1 MLLAATFALTVAAL
15 IVAAASVR
23 AMRRY
28 RAELNTA
35 RARLAVL
42 GGPLPDDD
50 DRRAVGAS
58 ALRRSERVKFEADE
72 VEHYRELLAHLLADF
87 RDVAGAEEA
96 VFWRFTAVGDALE
109 PADWSTESP
118 APAFFDFAEW
128 GPLVQWS
135 AETGVVQTI
144 GHDDTVIVGAACVRE
159 GASVLG
165 VLSLTGATGLALP
178 RQALKEWLPRMAA
191 QLAAFH
197 ELVDVRRMYGRHM
210 RQSQALLD
218 AVQRLQGDK
227 SSDGVARALC
237 ETALDVSGARGAA
250 LIRWHGDA
258 EGGAIEFATSGTGLP
273 DAAPL
278 DPSSIVA
285 EACKGGRLQVLDD
298 ARGRSSGLAMY
309 GVPRVLSDPGS
320 VAIMPLSKDGRVL
333 GALVLEA
340 DAPGALTLEE
350 TRPLTVLGAVVA
362 GSLELAWSYEEVDRR
377 SRTDPLTGLYNR
389 LHFGEQLQAS
399 LSAADRY
406 GQPVSLV
413 LVDVD
418 HFKKV
423 NDTWGHEAGDAVLRQ
438 IARLLQDGVRDV
450 DVVRYGGEEMAM
462 LLPRTVSE
470 DAVEVAERLRARIAS
485 AVVRH
490 RGADIAVTAS
500 FGVATYPET
509 VKHRD
514 QLFPAADKAL
524 YIAKQAGRNCVR
536 SKPSSNVAT
545 AS

>member
-1 MLLAATFALTVAAL
+1 M
-15 IVAAASVR
+15 
-23 AMRRY
+23 
-28 RAELNTA
+28 
-35 RARLAVL
+35 
-42 GGPLPDDD
+42 
-50 DRRAVGAS
+50 
-58 ALRRSERVKFEADE
+58 
-72 VEHYRELLAHLLADF
+72 
-87 RDVAGAEEA
+87 
-96 VFWRFTAVGDALE
+96 
-109 PADWSTESP
+109 
-118 APAFFDFAEW
+118 
-128 GPLVQWS
+128 
-135 AETGVVQTI
+135 
-144 GHDDTVIVGAACVRE
+144 
-159 GASVLG
+159 LG
-165 VLSLTGATGLALP
+165 VLSLTRAAGLALP
-178 RQALKEWLPRMAA
+178 RQALKQWLPRMAA

-197 ELVDVRRMYGRHM
+197 ELVHVRRMYGRHM

-227 SSDGVARALC
+227 SGDGLARALC

-250 LIRWHGDA
+250 LIRWYGDT
-258 EGGAIEFATSGTGLP
+258 ETGAIEFATSGTGLP
-273 DAAPL
+273 DTALL
-278 DPSSIVA
+278 DPSGIVA

-298 ARGRSSGLAMY
+298 ARGRSSGPAMY
-309 GVPRVLSDPGS
+309 GVPRVISDPGS

-340 DAPGALTLEE
+340 DSPGALTIEE

-406 GQPVSLV
+406 GQPVSL
-413 LVDVD
+413 LLIDVD

-438 IARLLQDGVRDV
+438 VARLLQEGVRDV

-462 LLPRTVSE
+462 LLPRTRSD

-485 AVVRH
+485 TVVRH
-490 RGADIAVTAS
+490 RGAEITVTAS

-509 VKHRD
+509 VKVRD
-514 QLFPAADKAL
+514 QLFPSADKAL
-524 YIAKQAGRNCVR
+524 YIAKHDGRNCVR
-536 SKPSSNVAT
+536 SKPASKPAAAT
-545 AS
+545 